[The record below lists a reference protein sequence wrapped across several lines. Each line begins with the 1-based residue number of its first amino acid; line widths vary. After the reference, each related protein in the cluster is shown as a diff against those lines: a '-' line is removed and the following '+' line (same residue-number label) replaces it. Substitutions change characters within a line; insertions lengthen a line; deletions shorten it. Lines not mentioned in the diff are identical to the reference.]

1 MVERE
6 MYAMNTPPFQSLPY
20 GDLEDPSNIS
30 NNNNHHHFPSGQNDA
45 EDAGLF
51 DYKVEVEEKE
61 AQVRSVNHDN
71 TNGTPASTELTR
83 TGELTLSFEGQVYV
97 FPAVTPQ
104 KVQALLLLL
113 GDCDIPPSVT
123 NSESFL
129 QENVK
134 VVGNASHGSK
144 LSRRVASL
152 MRFREKRK
160 ERCFEKK
167 IRYSCRKEVA
177 ERMNRKNGQFTS
189 SKNSYNA
196 DAVNS
201 NPSNGAAT
209 ESVLRRCQHCGV
221 SQQFTPA
228 MRRGPAGPRTLC
240 NACGLMW
247 ANKGTLRDLTKGG
260 RTCSFENELETQSDV
275 KPSTVEVEN
284 SYANED
290 EQGSPDE
297 MKPVTVQPENHSLK
311 PNEQLN
317 NEQYLLESDDG
328 ITNHLPIEVENSL
341 MNLDEEDLQDTM
353 DELADA
359 SGSDF
364 EISSHIN
371 AQVDLDS
378 SNLITDWPEN

>member
-1 MVERE
+1 
-6 MYAMNTPPFQSLPY
+6 MNPRTLQARPY
-20 GDLEDPSNIS
+20 GDFDDRNNY
-30 NNNNHHHFPSGQNDA
+30 NNNNHHHHPVVQNDA
-45 EDAGLF
+45 EEAGLS
-51 DYKVEVEEKE
+51 DSEDEAKEEE
-61 AQVRSVNHDN
+61 ETQVRSLVNHER
-71 TNGTPASTELTR
+71 TNGSRPRYPESTG
-83 TGELTLSFEGQVYV
+83 TGELTLSFEGEVYV

-104 KVQALLLLL
+104 KVRALLLLL
-113 GDCDIPPSVT
+113 GECDIPTAVPS
-123 NSESFL
+123 SEGFL

-144 LSRRVASL
+144 LSGRIASL

-160 ERCFEKK
+160 ERCFEKR
-167 IRYSCRKEVA
+167 IHYNCRKEVA

-189 SKNSYNA
+189 SKGSYNT

-201 NPSNGAAT
+201 NPSNCAAS
-209 ESVLRRCQHCGV
+209 ESLLRRCQHCGV

-260 RTCSFENELETQSDV
+260 RTGSFENELETRSDV
-275 KPSTVEVEN
+275 KPSTMEAEN
-284 SYANED
+284 IYANQD
-290 EQGSPDE
+290 EQASPDE
-297 MKPVTVQPENHSLK
+297 TKPVAMQPENNSLM

-328 ITNHLPIEVENSL
+328 ITNHMPIEVENSF
-341 MNLDEEDLQDTM
+341 MNLDEEQDLQDTM

-364 EISSHIN
+364 EIPSHFN
-371 AQVDLDS
+371 AQVNVAC
-378 SNLITDWPEN
+378 SNLVTDWP